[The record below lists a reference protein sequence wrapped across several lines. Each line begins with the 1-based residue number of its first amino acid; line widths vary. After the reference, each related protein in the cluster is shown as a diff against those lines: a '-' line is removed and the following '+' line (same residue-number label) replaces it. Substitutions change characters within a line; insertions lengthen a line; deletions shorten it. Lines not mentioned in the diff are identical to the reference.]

1 MVKLRLIYF
10 IGGNKLEV
18 LLVATFSAIII
29 MMTVFVITKACF
41 TGYKRNDISFRK
53 FILLSSVSIVIGR
66 LLSFVLPFGYEK
78 IFDYIN

>member
-1 MVKLRLIYF
+1 M
-10 IGGNKLEV
+10 EV

-41 TGYKRNDISFRK
+41 TGYKRNDISFRN
-53 FILLSSVSIVIGR
+53 FIFLSSVSIMIGC
-66 LLSFVLPFGYEK
+66 LVLFVLPFGYEK

>member
-1 MVKLRLIYF
+1 M
-10 IGGNKLEV
+10 EV
-18 LLVATFSAIII
+18 FLVAIFSAIII

-41 TGYKRNDISFRK
+41 TGYKRNDISLRK

>member
-1 MVKLRLIYF
+1 MVKLKLGYF
-10 IGGNKLEV
+10 IVGNKMEV
-18 LLVATFSAIII
+18 FLVAIFSAIII

>member
-29 MMTVFVITKACF
+29 MMTVFVIIKACF

-66 LLSFVLPFGYEK
+66 LLSFVQPFGYEK

>member
-1 MVKLRLIYF
+1 MVKLKLGYF
-10 IGGNKLEV
+10 IVGNKMKV
-18 LLVATFSAIII
+18 FLVAIFSAIII